1 MRKSSFKGKIADR
14 FPHLKGAHERIV
26 EQHRKQCMESLAYAI
41 NKYARD
47 NRILYPRL
55 PSLLGIPQSRLDS
68 ILEAK
73 GNPRLNDI
81 IELAFAVGK
90 KPVITFEDLNE
101 KGE

>member
-1 MRKSSFKGKIADR
+1 MKNSSFKGKIAER
-14 FPHLKGAHERIV
+14 FPHLTDSHARIV
-26 EQHRKQCMESLAYAI
+26 ESYRKRFMKSLASAI
-41 NKYARD
+41 KRYARD

-101 KGE
+101 